1 MKGQKI
7 RLIREALG
15 ETQVQFAARLGV
27 QWITVS
33 RWERGLNKPSSLVLD
48 AIRDAEAA
56 AKLVI
61 FSTAD

>member
-1 MKGQKI
+1 MRGQKI

-33 RWERGLNKPSSLVLD
+33 RWERGLHKPSGLALG

-56 AKLVI
+56 ARI
-61 FSTAD
+61 NED

>member
-1 MKGQKI
+1 MRGQKI

-33 RWERGLNKPSSLVLD
+33 RWERGLNTPSGLALG
-48 AIRDAEAA
+48 AIRDA
-56 AKLVI
+56 
-61 FSTAD
+61 